1 MAQVTIYGFPPS
13 TYVQSARLVCA
24 EAGVEH
30 ELGALEF
37 HQPSHYA
44 LHPFGKM
51 PILEH
56 GSLRVYETLAITSYV
71 DDVFHAGELQ
81 PSQPVA
87 KARMLQWASL
97 AIDYGYATLV
107 GGLHEPTSETIAAAG
122 ATLKTLDAQLS
133 DLHLA
138 GDRPSLADFLLY
150 PMMAFALGK
159 LKSKPKELGPLMAW
173 YDRMSQR
180 SSVKAILQ

>member
-13 TYVQSARLVCA
+13 TYVQSARLVCV

-30 ELGALEF
+30 DLGGLEF

-51 PILEH
+51 PVLEH
-56 GSLRVYETLAITSYV
+56 GSVRLFETLAIVGYV
-71 DDVFHAGELQ
+71 DDVFGEGALQ
-81 PSQPVA
+81 PTDAVA
-87 KARMLQWASL
+87 KARMLQWASV
-97 AIDYGYATLV
+97 AIDYAYPSLV
-107 GGLHEPTSETIAAAG
+107 GGLHEPSSDTISAAG
-122 ATLKTLDAQLS
+122 ATLKTLDAQLTGQ
-133 DLHLA
+133 HLV
-138 GDRPSLADFLLY
+138 GDAPTLADFLLY

-159 LKSKPKELGPLMAW
+159 LESKPKALKGLMSW
-173 YDRMSQR
+173 YDRMSKR